1 MSELSQI
8 ETEIEQF
15 LEIARRGIGGTT
27 MEFENHVSAL
37 MLRADELR
45 ATAGKPPAYSD
56 EQKQKQ

>member
-1 MSELSQI
+1 MPELDQI
-8 ETEIEQF
+8 EVEIEQ
-15 LEIARRGIGGTT
+15 LIEIARRGIGGTT

-45 ATAGKPPAYSD
+45 AAASKPPAYSD